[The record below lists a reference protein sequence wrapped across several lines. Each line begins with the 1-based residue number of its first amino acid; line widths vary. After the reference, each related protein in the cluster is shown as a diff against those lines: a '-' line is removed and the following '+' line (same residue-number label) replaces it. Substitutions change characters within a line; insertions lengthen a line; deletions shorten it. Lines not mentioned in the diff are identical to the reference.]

1 MAAAMETGPM
11 MKAIE
16 AFARSGYVGRST
28 NVSLRNVQAVA
39 ERWRKISLSG
49 CLEQTITLDGRNL
62 VINDIR
68 VTASVARLST
78 WDEDAKEQGVC
89 IIQNLL
95 VLKKKGLYWEAP
107 LRVGCSLHGLG
118 RWHQRSLVNTPDAL
132 LTDLKLLAEAAP
144 QILAAGSDKFEV
156 ATNGGAWKGHRAT
169 GPDRHVFLDCRT
181 FTWT

>member
-1 MAAAMETGPM
+1 

-16 AFARSGYVGRST
+16 AFARTGYVGRST
-28 NVSLRNVQAVA
+28 NVALRHVQAVA
-39 ERWRKISLSG
+39 DRWRKIPLSG
-49 CLEQTITLDGRNL
+49 SLAQSIVLDGRDL
-62 VINDIR
+62 VITDTR

-144 QILAAGSDKFEV
+144 QILAAGSDTFEV
-156 ATNGGAWKGHRAT
+156 ATNGGCWKGHKAM